1 MENKISIVIPPADLT
16 AIQDAVKVL
25 QEKLGP
31 LLIALTN
38 DQRRDRTKMGEAS
51 KPFVEKILEYA
62 GSNPQFLPSFASYEE
77 MEKDW
82 KSHGELNPVYNNLNQ
97 IVSNLNDTILELGS
111 DLMGP
116 SNAYYQSVKLGVKM
130 DIPNAKPIYNDLK
143 VRYERKGKSKSDEED
158 DL

>member
-16 AIQDAVKVL
+16 AVQDAVKVL

-31 LLIALTN
+31 LLIALSGKER
-38 DQRRDRTKMGEAS
+38 QKRIKMGEAS
-51 KPFVEKILEYA
+51 KPFVEKVLEYA

-82 KSHGELNPVYNNLNQ
+82 KAHGELNPVFNNLNQ
-97 IVSNLNDTILELGS
+97 ITSNLSDTLLELGS

-116 SNAYYQSVKLGVKM
+116 SNAYYQSVQLAVKM

-143 VRYERKGKSKSDEED
+143 VRYERKGKSKSEEED